1 MSVPAPARMRIDVV
15 PTADAVT
22 PERVRGVTAL
32 VVDVLRASTTI
43 ITALAN
49 GATAVV
55 PVADPDEA
63 RRRAGPRVLI
73 AGERGGEKIAGFDA
87 GNSPVEFA
95 QRPIDGRTIVFTTSN
110 GTRALLGVRDA
121 SAVGIAALINVGAAA
136 RWASARGA
144 DVTVVCAGDH
154 GRVALEDSVCAGLL
168 VERLRALV
176 PDASCTPDAE
186 DAVRTARPYADGLDR
201 LAQDSRWARR
211 LVEAGHGADVR
222 ACLVVDT
229 TLLVPVYRP
238 DVDKIVLTPR

>member
-1 MSVPAPARMRIDVV
+1 MRIDVV

-22 PERVRGVTAL
+22 PDRVRSVTAL

-63 RRRAGPRVLI
+63 RRRAGPRMVV
-73 AGERGGEKIAGFDA
+73 AGERGGEKVPGFDA
-87 GNSPVEFA
+87 GNSPVDFA
-95 QRPIDGRTIVFTTSN
+95 QRPIEGRTIVFTTSN
-110 GTRALLGVRDA
+110 GTRALLGVRNA
-121 SAVGIAALINVGAAA
+121 SAIGIAALMNVSAAA
-136 RWASARGA
+136 QWAAARGA

-154 GRVALEDSVCAGLL
+154 GRRSLEDSVCAGLL
-168 VERLRALV
+168 VERLRGIV
-176 PDASCTPDAE
+176 PDAQCTPDADE
-186 DAVRTARPYADGLDR
+186 AVQTARPYERSLER
-201 LAQDSRWARR
+201 LAEDSRWARR
-211 LVEAGHGADVR
+211 LIDAGHGADVR
-222 ACLVVDT
+222 ACFVLDT